1 MRLTKKWFNEDEG
14 TVVETLDVNK
24 IMLELTLVG
33 QLSPDQVKIL
43 REAIDI
49 QGKLEDERISRQI
62 EEG

>member
-1 MRLTKKWFNEDEG
+1 MRLTKKWFNEDEN

-33 QLSPDQVKIL
+33 QLSPEQVKIL